1 MANQLGLDQ
10 VLALIGKSAPQPWY
24 PAEFVRQ
31 NDIDR
36 PSLERALDALRMAR
50 LIELTPWES
59 GRGQGLS
66 LTSNGRKILHS
77 PKLMFRLA
85 RGELPKHDVGG
96 PEPPQGLAVGTT
108 FARGEAIRD
117 ALLTPTTPR
126 ATQVLLAINVIVFAI
141 GQVIALRGQNQG
153 FIQFGGDDALIW
165 TGAVN
170 GELLLRGQW
179 WRLLTACFVHIGAMH
194 LFMNMYALWI
204 LGPIHERLW
213 GRARYLCIYLLSGF
227 AGSCAAMWRHP
238 EATVAGAS
246 GCIWGLFA
254 AQLVW
259 ITMNKSYLPRELVSN
274 WTRGLLTTIALTAV
288 TSFMP
293 GISAEGHFGGG
304 TAGAVIAALL
314 IVQQFGRGMLRWL
327 SLMLIAIVPVVS
339 VGVVLWAKQ
348 HTMKWH
354 RVIRQSKERIENG
367 RLPPDKNHDN

>member
-1 MANQLGLDQ
+1 MASQLGLDQ

-24 PAEFVRQ
+24 PGEFTRQ
-31 NDIDR
+31 TEVDR

-59 GRGQGLS
+59 GHGQGLA

-85 RGELPKHDVGG
+85 RGELPRHDVGG
-96 PEPPQGLAVGTT
+96 PDPPQGLEVGTT
-108 FARGEAIRD
+108 FARGEAIRN
-117 ALLTPTTPR
+117 ALLTQITPR

-141 GQVIALRGQNQG
+141 GQVIAFRGQNQG
-153 FIQFGGDDALIW
+153 FIQFGGNDALIR

-170 GELLLRGQW
+170 GELLLKGEW
-179 WRLLTACFVHIGAMH
+179 WRLLTACFVHIGALH

-213 GRARYLCIYLLSGF
+213 GRARYLCVYLLSGF
-227 AGSCAAMWRHP
+227 VGSCAAMWRHP

-259 ITMNKSYLPRELVSN
+259 ITLNRSFLPRELVSN
-274 WTRGLLTTIALTAV
+274 WTRGLLTTIALNAV
-288 TSFMP
+288 ISFMP

-304 TAGAVIAALL
+304 AAGAIIAALL
-314 IVQQFGRGMLRWL
+314 IVHQFGRGALRWL
-327 SLMLIAIVPVVS
+327 SLAVVAFVPIAS
-339 VGVVLWAKQ
+339 VGVVIWAKD
-348 HTMKWH
+348 HTLNWH
-354 RVIRQSKERIENG
+354 KVVRAFNEHPEN
-367 RLPPDKNHDN
+367 RRPPADQDNDQ

>member
-1 MANQLGLDQ
+1 MASQLGLDQ
-10 VLALIGKSAPQPWY
+10 VLALIGKSEPQPWY
-24 PAEFVRQ
+24 AVEFVRLT
-31 NDIDR
+31 DVDR

-59 GRGQGLS
+59 GRGQGLA

-85 RGELPKHDVGG
+85 RGELPKNDVAG
-96 PEPPQGLAVGTT
+96 PEPPRGLQVGTT

-117 ALLTPTTPR
+117 ALLTSITPR
-126 ATQVLLAINVIVFAI
+126 VTQVLLAINVIVFAV
-141 GQVIALRGQNQG
+141 GQVIAFRGQNQG
-153 FIQFGGDDALIW
+153 FIQFGGDEALIW

-170 GELLLRGQW
+170 GELLLKGQW

-227 AGSCAAMWRHP
+227 VGSCAAMWRRP
-238 EATVAGAS
+238 EALTAGAS

-259 ITMNKSYLPRELVSN
+259 ITMNKSFLPRELVSN
-274 WTRGLLTTIALTAV
+274 WTRGLLTTIALNAV
-288 TSFMP
+288 ISFMP

-304 TAGAVIAALL
+304 AAGAIIAALL
-314 IVQQFGRGMLRWL
+314 IVQQFGRGALRWL
-327 SLMLIAIVPVVS
+327 SIVLIACVPLGS
-339 VGVVLWAKQ
+339 LGVVLWAKD
-348 HTMKWH
+348 HTVNWH
-354 RVIRQSKERIENG
+354 RVIRKSKEQPEN
-367 RLPPDKNHDN
+367 RLQPAGPNNDN